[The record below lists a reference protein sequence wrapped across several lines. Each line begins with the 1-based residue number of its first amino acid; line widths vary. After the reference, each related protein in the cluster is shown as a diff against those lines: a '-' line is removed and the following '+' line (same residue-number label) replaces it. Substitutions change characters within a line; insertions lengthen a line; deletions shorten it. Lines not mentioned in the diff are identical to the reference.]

1 MPVVLSV
8 SRAAVPQEHEAE
20 YLATLRSLSRALRGR
35 GQRLWVFRHPSA
47 PGTYLECSEG
57 GDARAHRVNAPKDGA
72 ESALEARLRA
82 LATYEADAWV
92 LWDEVPLE
100 DR

>member
-8 SRAAVPQEHEAE
+8 SRAAVPPEHETE
-20 YLATLRSLSRALRGR
+20 YLATLRSLSRVLRGR
-35 GQRLWVFRHPSA
+35 GQRLWVFRHPGS
-47 PGTYLECSEG
+47 PGAYLECSEG
-57 GDARAHRVNAPKDGA
+57 RDARMHRVTAPKDGE
-72 ESALEARLRA
+72 ESALEERLRA
-82 LATYEADAWV
+82 LASYEPGAWV

>member
-8 SRAAVPQEHEAE
+8 SRAAVPSEHEAE
-20 YLATLRSLSRALRGR
+20 YLTTLRRLAARLRAR
-35 GQRLWVFRHPSA
+35 GQRLWVFRNPA
-47 PGTYLECSEG
+47 LPGTYLECSEG
-57 GDARAHRVNAPKDGA
+57 GDARSHRVSAPRDQE
-72 ESALEARLRA
+72 ESALEVHLRT
-82 LATYEADAWV
+82 LASYAPDAWV